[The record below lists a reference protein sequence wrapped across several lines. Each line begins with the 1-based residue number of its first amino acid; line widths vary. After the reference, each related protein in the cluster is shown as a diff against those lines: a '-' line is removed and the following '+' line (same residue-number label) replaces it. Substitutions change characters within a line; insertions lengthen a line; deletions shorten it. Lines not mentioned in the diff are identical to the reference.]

1 MENKIIFLS
10 LEQIHSEKKNQDYY
24 IVRYLLNKK
33 PVEEFVTKE
42 VFEKLSIKKLEYL
55 KEYTGIFN
63 LGNTSRGMSVVLF
76 DIK

>member
-1 MENKIIFLS
+1 MENKIMFLTM
-10 LEQIHSEKKNQDYY
+10 EKIHSEKKNQDYY
-24 IVRYLLNKK
+24 IVRYILNKK
-33 PVEEFVTKE
+33 AVEEFVSKE

-63 LGNTSRGMSVVLF
+63 VGNTSRGMSVVLF